1 MVKAVLFDL
10 DGTLLDTA
18 PDFSFVLDTM
28 MARRQKPP
36 VPYAK
41 VHQTV
46 SDGAR
51 GMIQMAFGIT
61 PEQDEFETL
70 REELLALYADH
81 IADHTRPFAGI
92 DELLAFIEQSQLRWG
107 IATNKPA
114 RYAEP
119 LLRALQLEQRCGVLI
134 CPDHVKLRKPD
145 PESLLIAC
153 NRLHCAPT
161 EAIYVGDHR
170 RDIEC
175 GLNAGLYTVAVRWG
189 YLHPDDPCEAWGA
202 DLVVDHPEQI
212 STLLRQRLHSTDS
225 TTAAKN
231 VNA

>member
-18 PDFSFVLDTM
+18 PDFAFVLNTM
-28 MARRQKPP
+28 MARRQRPP
-36 VPYAK
+36 VPYDK

-51 GMIQMAFGIT
+51 GMIEMAFGAT
-61 PEQDEFETL
+61 PEHPQFDAL
-70 REELLALYADH
+70 RQELLALYADH
-81 IADHTRPFAGI
+81 IADNTRPFAGI
-92 DELLAFIEQSQLRWG
+92 DDLLALIETSRLHWG

-114 RYAEP
+114 LYAEP
-119 LLRALQLEQRCGVLI
+119 LLRALDLERRCGVLV
-134 CPDHVKLRKPD
+134 CPDHVKRRKPD
-145 PESLLIAC
+145 PESLLLAC
-153 NRLHCAPT
+153 ERLQCAPT

-175 GLNAGLYTVAVRWG
+175 GRNAGLLTIAVRWG
-189 YLHPDDPCEAWGA
+189 YIHPDDPCERWNA
-202 DLVVDHPEQI
+202 DLIVDHPDQI
-212 STLLRQRLHSTDS
+212 AALLQQRLRHTEP
-225 TTAAKN
+225 KN